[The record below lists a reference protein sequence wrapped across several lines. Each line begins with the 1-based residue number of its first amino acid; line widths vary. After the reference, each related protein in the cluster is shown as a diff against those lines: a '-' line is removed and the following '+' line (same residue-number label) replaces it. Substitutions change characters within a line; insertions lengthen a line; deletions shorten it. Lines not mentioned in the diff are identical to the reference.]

1 MDDIMEKMPRLE
13 LKPYYY
19 TKFDEYKDAIPE
31 RMENAMFFTFYHD
44 RFCDEHTGNRLPR
57 RDNPVKETLTGERLT
72 EMFPSCVPVHEEDGY
87 SYESYAAAPF
97 PQLEEREA
105 TFAMIFTD
113 GQLVVFSVDNTYKY
127 QEWNELFDEM
137 TGGDTIG
144 NRQGLHRAFLIYT
157 DSWDCLPIWTLYEKT
172 VAGFAVDC
180 DRKTLTAFDP
190 TSAVL
195 IFHALY
201 QLCGAQYSP
210 WFGVT
215 GRTCTEHLH
224 DDSDTA
230 SGGDPYVKAFRERLA
245 RYQYDYDEGD
255 LLKQIDN

>member
-1 MDDIMEKMPRLE
+1 MDEIEEKTPRLE
-13 LKPYYY
+13 LKPYYH
-19 TKFDEYKDAIPE
+19 TGFDECKDAIPE
-31 RMENAMFFTFYHD
+31 QMENAMFFAFYHD

-57 RDNPVKETLTGERLT
+57 RDNPVKETLAGERLQQ
-72 EMFPSCVPVHEEDGY
+72 MFPSYEPVQELDGY
-87 SYESYAAAPF
+87 TYESYAAAPF

-113 GQLVVFSVDNTYKY
+113 GQRVVFSVDNTYKY

-137 TGGDTIG
+137 IGGDTIG
-144 NRQGLHRAFLIYT
+144 KRQGLHRAFLLYT
-157 DSWDCLPIWTLYEKT
+157 DSSDMLPVWTLYEKT

-180 DRKTLTAFDP
+180 DRRTLTAFDP